1 MTALIPSFYK
11 PIINPLAD
19 SLRRGGYGFDVLST
33 GPFWIGRHLEN
44 IKPRNFKMFNFKAIT
59 LPRSLKAFG
68 RDENG
73 ATAIEYGLF
82 AALIG
87 AVIVATVVTLGG
99 QTNAGFVKVS
109 GALNDAGITAPTDG

>member
-1 MTALIPSFYK
+1 MFTFK
-11 PIINPLAD
+11 PLNL
-19 SLRRGGYGFDVLST
+19 
-33 GPFWIGRHLEN
+33 
-44 IKPRNFKMFNFKAIT
+44 K
-59 LPRSLKAFG
+59 RSLKTFG

-99 QTNAGFVKVS
+99 QTNAGFTKVS
-109 GALNDAGITAPTDG
+109 TALTAAGIDAPS